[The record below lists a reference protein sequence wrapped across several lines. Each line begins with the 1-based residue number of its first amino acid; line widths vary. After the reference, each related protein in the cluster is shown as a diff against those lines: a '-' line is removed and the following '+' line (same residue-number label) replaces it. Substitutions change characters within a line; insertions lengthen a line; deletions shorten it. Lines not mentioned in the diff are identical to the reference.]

1 MRCREQSLT
10 EGAQRRRGQRTQGNG
25 ELARARVKGRMVKPF
40 GGGSKQLRS
49 QLSHGEADT
58 VVVLASS
65 VIPVATCLASTDWSS
80 RSGDGGGGG
89 GSAAT
94 ARRRDIRH
102 ESYRANRSQPSEKV
116 VRAIRQKVGEG
127 GEQQE

>member
-1 MRCREQSLT
+1 MRCREQPLAK
-10 EGAQRRRGQRTQGNG
+10 GLQRPRWQRAESDGQ
-25 ELARARVKGRMVKPF
+25 LARARVKGRVVKPL
-40 GGGSKQLRS
+40 GGCGEQMGS

-58 VVVLASS
+58 VVVLASG
-65 VIPVATCLASTDWSS
+65 VIPVTTCLASTDWSS

-127 GEQQE
+127 GE